1 MSKQKKTA
9 PQGRQEMTGVER
21 LGLRVSSMINHPV
34 AQSQRWVTIHRLDT
48 DGDMEWEE
56 VMGLLAETP
65 ELDLT
70 FNDDES
76 VTVRW
81 EPQSAEDRDDLVV
94 ERDWEEE
101 RVGRR
106 RLSDENKK
114 ARARRASWPSDSLLR
129 EFDLSGQRLFG
140 CGVFRLSLEVGSTIG
155 AHGGKVGGPLGVQIL
170 RQIRLFCANLCGFQP
185 SNCGVTL

>member
-1 MSKQKKTA
+1 MAKQKKSA
-9 PQGRQEMTGVER
+9 PQVRQEMSGVER
-21 LGLRVSSMINHPV
+21 LGLRVSSMINHPI

-81 EPQSAEDRDDLVV
+81 EEQSAEDRDDLAVDK
-94 ERDWEEE
+94 DWEEE
-101 RVGRR
+101 
-106 RLSDENKK
+106 
-114 ARARRASWPSDSLLR
+114 
-129 EFDLSGQRLFG
+129 
-140 CGVFRLSLEVGSTIG
+140 
-155 AHGGKVGGPLGVQIL
+155 KVEEEAP
-170 RQIRLFCANLCGFQP
+170 F
-185 SNCGVTL
+185 

>member
-1 MSKQKKTA
+1 MAKQKKSA
-9 PQGRQEMTGVER
+9 LQARQEMTGLER
-21 LGLRVSSMINHPV
+21 LGLRVSSMINHPI
-34 AQSQRWVTIHRLDT
+34 AQAQRWVTIHRLDT

-81 EPQSAEDRDDLVV
+81 EPQSADDRDDLVA

-101 RVGRR
+101 RV
-106 RLSDENKK
+106 EEE
-114 ARARRASWPSDSLLR
+114 AP
-129 EFDLSGQRLFG
+129 F
-140 CGVFRLSLEVGSTIG
+140 
-155 AHGGKVGGPLGVQIL
+155 
-170 RQIRLFCANLCGFQP
+170 
-185 SNCGVTL
+185 